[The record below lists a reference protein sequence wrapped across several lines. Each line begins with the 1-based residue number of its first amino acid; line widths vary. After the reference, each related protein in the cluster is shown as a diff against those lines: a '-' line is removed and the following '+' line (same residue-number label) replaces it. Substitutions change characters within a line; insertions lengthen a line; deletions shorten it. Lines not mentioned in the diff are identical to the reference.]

1 MKNKEIIN
9 SGLSFNLVDESSAKN
24 AKAANGAIN
33 FLSRFLIVF
42 ALSAGGIFTFSSMMN
57 IKTVEWAVLVAVII
71 SSIILTAL
79 YKAFKKRTLILI
91 LSIAAVAA
99 AGLFMLTP
107 VITGFQLLYDSVV
120 KSIYD
125 AMYWTAPDPIIKW
138 NDSYISNT
146 TYCMV
151 MFSVIITSLTAY
163 FAVGRSQFIGAFLV
177 TFPLFE
183 IGAAFGCVSDKIP
196 FALLIAGWAGMLT
209 LHISNRQRTLVRHK
223 NGDKV
228 NNHKQFVYENR
239 TARFGGSAFVMATAV
254 FLCFV
259 IITNALTSSGFARSE
274 NLNALRKNV
283 KHTAVDIYDRITGY
297 DHDASLK
304 EGNLEVLGD
313 RKIQNRDYVTVQIP
327 NSKQSLYLKG
337 YVGSIYNGRRW
348 ETFDNET
355 YSQLDDVKKA
365 FSSGDYSLPSVTGDL
380 LYSELADKNLN
391 LGDFKLYDFRREKDY
406 AYAPNGIVSGTSFE
420 SYEDLYLSPEYKDS
434 YSYKAYY
441 EMSDYLVLPYTTF
454 FKSKDFQNGWAT
466 YSEFVQNNY
475 TLLPSGI
482 DEIAKLGQQ
491 LKGDTVY
498 KTVDKVREFLSTNTE
513 YSDSVQKLPDN
524 KDFASYFLF
533 EKGVGYSAHYA
544 TAATVI
550 LRSLGVP
557 ARYVEGFYIPK
568 QDIATANGDDSVKTL
583 TLNDGNSHA
592 WIEIFDSSYGWIP
605 VEVTNGYYSGSFNA
619 LMQQAIDDA
628 ENKFEEDQKDEPA
641 KPENNDSAANEEENQ
656 EPEVP
661 QEQEQ
666 QEEQQ
671 NYEESNAILYISIA
685 LFSVLGLI
693 ILFVIILI
701 IRRISVLKK
710 HKEIFNSND
719 SRKQILFG
727 FELLLKMLKFK
738 KTKFDETYTFDEFK
752 KVVEENF
759 DFKESEYNLD
769 EVFEIYQKAM
779 FSKLPVT
786 KDDADKVLDFIDDYG
801 YGVYSG
807 LTVAYRLKWKFI
819 DILS

>member
-1 MKNKEIIN
+1 MRNKEIIN
-9 SGLSFNLVDESSAKN
+9 SGLSFNLVDESTAKN
-24 AKAANGAIN
+24 AKAANGAVN

-42 ALSAGGIFTFSSMMN
+42 ALSAGSIFTFSSMMN
-57 IKTVEWAVLVAVII
+57 IKAVDWIILDVVLI

-79 YKAFKKRTLILI
+79 YKFLKKRLLVLI

-146 TYCMV
+146 TYCMA
-151 MFSVIITSLTAY
+151 MLSVLVISLTAY

-183 IGAAFGCVSDKIP
+183 IGAAFGCVTDKIP

-239 TARFGGSAFVMATAV
+239 SERFGGSAFVMATAV

-259 IITNALTSSGFARSE
+259 IITNVLTSSGFARSE

-283 KHTAVDIYDRITGY
+283 KYTAMDIYDRITGF

-313 RKIQNRDYVTVQIP
+313 RKIIGRDYVTIQMP
-327 NSKQSLYLKG
+327 NMKQSAYLKG
-337 YVGSIYNGRRW
+337 YVGSIYTGRRW
-348 ETFDNET
+348 ESFDEET
-355 YSQLDDVKKA
+355 YNQLDSIKKD

-380 LYSELADKNLN
+380 LYSDFSDERLN
-391 LGDFKLYDFRREKDY
+391 LGDFKLSDFRREKEY
-406 AYAPNGIVSGTSFE
+406 AYAPNGIVSGVSFE
-420 SYEDLYLSPEYKDS
+420 SFEDLYLYPEYSDS

-441 EMSDYLVLPYTTF
+441 DMADYLALPYTTY
-454 FKSKDFQNGWAT
+454 FKSKDFQKGWSK

-498 KTVDKVREFLSTNTE
+498 KTVDNVREFLSTNTE

-568 QDIATANGDDSVKTL
+568 QDIAAANRNDSVKTL
-583 TLNDGNSHA
+583 TLNDGHSHA

-619 LMQQAIDDA
+619 LMQQAIDEA
-628 ENKFEEDQKDEPA
+628 ENKFDKKDEQE
-641 KPENNDSAANEEENQ
+641 KPEKTDSTPQGNEAEQ
-656 EPEVP
+656 EPENLP
-661 QEQEQ
+661 EEEQQ

-671 NYEESNAILYISIA
+671 NYEESHALLYLGIA

-710 HKEIFNSND
+710 HKEIFNSSD

-738 KTKFDETYTFDEFK
+738 KIEFNSTYTFDEFR
-752 KVVEENF
+752 KVIEENF
-759 DFKESEYNLD
+759 DEQEAEDNLD

-786 KDDADKVLDFIDDYG
+786 KNDADKVLDFIDDYG
-801 YGVYSG
+801 YNLYSG
-807 LTVAYRLKWKFI
+807 LTVASRLKWKFI